1 MIFPVM
7 RGWIAQKY
15 SMVPAA
21 GNVCVVEGE
30 VGDFYF
36 GVFGKSRRGREHEH
50 GGKCRDLHVEAGHVS
65 DQLASV
71 PSVMARGLSPTR
83 TETLVMPSTE
93 EDRLREAGGACSV
106 EGHIAFD
113 LLHDLIDMAVE
124 HSHRA

>member
-1 MIFPVM
+1 VKLAI
-7 RGWIAQKY
+7 
-15 SMVPAA
+15 
-21 GNVCVVEGE
+21 
-30 VGDFYF
+30 FYF

-113 LLHDLIDMAVE
+113 LLHDLWIWPLSTVSEPKRFNMSSARRPSSVP
-124 HSHRA
+124 HPQSA